1 MFAIVIGFVLT
12 LIFFGLPLGIIGL
25 FILSVLDQKSG
36 GTESAAQDTPTL
48 TSYGVD
54 KHEIGYSREM
64 APTRHKSAQSPPA
77 SWRSGASVR

>member
-25 FILSVLDQKSG
+25 FILSVLDQKSRG
-36 GTESAAQDTPTL
+36 AESAAQDTPTL
-48 TSYGVD
+48 TSHGVD
-54 KHEIGYSREM
+54 KHEIGYSRET